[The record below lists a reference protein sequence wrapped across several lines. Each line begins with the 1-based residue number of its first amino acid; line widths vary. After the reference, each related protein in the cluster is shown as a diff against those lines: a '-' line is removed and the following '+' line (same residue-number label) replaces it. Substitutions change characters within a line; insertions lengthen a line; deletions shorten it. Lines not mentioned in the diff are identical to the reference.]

1 MFMATCTRYIA
12 ALTSS
17 MAVGYGLVQLS
28 PYVLQAAQRG
38 NPPVTVDFRAVT
50 DDGQPILDLKAADVS
65 LKVDGKSRDVRAL
78 KLVQRTTAAMLSRV
92 TAPFT
97 TNVTGESGRDL
108 ILLVDDDSISPGR
121 EAIIRD
127 AASQLMAMHGTGD
140 RVALLGVRPGG
151 LSIALTSDAGKVRA
165 GLAAM
170 VGQAR
175 TGETPADV
183 SCRTRV
189 ALQTIRGVFASHARE
204 TPPTV
209 VFFSSGISPPVTAM
223 RTTLGVQPTLC
234 TVEPAHYEEVAT
246 AATQSRANFF
256 AVLVVDGTNSGASSD
271 MMAGMESLAGVTGG
285 ETMRL
290 AGSAE
295 LPMGRIAR
303 DASTY
308 YVASFDAEAG
318 ERSGSSHRIEV
329 RVARD
334 RVKVYAKP
342 GIFIAK
348 AQPSATPRDM
358 LRTATV
364 YRDLPLRAAA
374 YASRGADEKAGLKIV
389 ALFEAAE
396 PSTTLSA
403 AMVGLYDDKGTLKA
417 NWTAQPAEL
426 ARPLVLAALVA
437 PAGHYRMRVAA
448 TDSSGRSGSV
458 DVDVPLELKPI
469 ASLRTSALMLGVPLG
484 GAFAPRLQFGADAAA
499 AGALEIYG
507 VPKGATLAV
516 QLELAES
523 EHGPALANT
532 PASLAPGPGED
543 GRTAYG
549 GFTIA
554 TLKPGDYV
562 LRAVVSVDGKEAGRA
577 TATVRKVL
585 P

>member
-1 MFMATCTRYIA
+1 MFMRACTPYLA
-12 ALTSS
+12 AVTSS
-17 MAVGYGLVQLS
+17 IGIGYGLVQLA
-28 PYVLQAAQRG
+28 PGVVQAAQRG
-38 NPPVTVDFRAVT
+38 TRPVTVDFRAVT
-50 DDGQPILDLKAADVS
+50 EDGQPILDLKAAEVS
-65 LKVDGKSRDVRAL
+65 LKVDGKARDVRAL
-78 KLVQRTTAAMLSRV
+78 KLVQRSRTATSTRA
-92 TAPFT
+92 TPPFT
-97 TNVTGESGRDL
+97 TNGGGEIGRDL
-108 ILLVDDDSISPGR
+108 ILLVDDDSVSPGR

-127 AASQLMAMHGTGD
+127 AASQLMVMHGTGD

-151 LSIALTSDAGKVRA
+151 LNIELTTDASKVRA
-165 GLAAM
+165 GLATMA
-170 VGQAR
+170 GQAR

-183 SCRTRV
+183 LCRTRV
-189 ALQTIRGVFASHARE
+189 ALQTIIGVFGSHARE

-223 RTTLGVQPTLC
+223 RTTLGVQPSLC

-246 AATQSRANFF
+246 AANQSRANFF
-256 AVLVVDGTNSGASSD
+256 AVLVVDGNNSGSSSD
-271 MMAGMESLAGVTGG
+271 MRAGMESLAGVTGG

-295 LPMGRIAR
+295 LPMGRIAKES
-303 DASTY
+303 STY
-308 YVASFDAEAG
+308 YVASFDAEGG
-318 ERSGSSHRIEV
+318 ERNGGSHRIDV
-329 RVARD
+329 RVTRD

-342 GIFIAK
+342 GIVIAK
-348 AQPSATPRDM
+348 AETSAAPRDM
-358 LRTATV
+358 LRTASV

-374 YASRGADEKAGLKIV
+374 YSSRGGDEKAGLKIV

-417 NWTAQPAEL
+417 QWTAQPAEL
-426 ARPLVLAALVA
+426 AKPVVVAALLAA
-437 PAGHYRMRVAA
+437 AGHYRMRVAA

-458 DVDVPLELKPI
+458 DVDLPVQLTPL
-469 ASLRTSALMLGVPLG
+469 ASFRTSAFMLGVPQA
-484 GAFAPRLQFGADAAA
+484 GAFAPRLQFGADPAVV
-499 AGALEIYG
+499 GALEIYG

-523 EHGPALANT
+523 EQGPALANT
-532 PASLAPGPGED
+532 PASLAAGPGED

-554 TLKPGDYV
+554 PLTPGDYV
-562 LRAVVSVDGKEAGRA
+562 LRAIVSVDGKEAGRA

>member
-1 MFMATCTRYIA
+1 M
-12 ALTSS
+12 TS
-17 MAVGYGLVQLS
+17 AVTLACGLVELG
-28 PYVLQAAQRG
+28 PRVLHAAQRG
-38 NPPVTVDFRAVT
+38 NTPVTVDFRAVT
-50 DDGQPILDLKAADVS
+50 EDGQPILDLKTAEVS

-78 KLVQRTTAAMLSRV
+78 KLVQRSRAATV
-92 TAPFT
+92 GGATPPFT
-97 TNVTGESGRDL
+97 TNGGGEIGRDL

-127 AASQLMAMHGTGD
+127 AASQLMVMHGTGD

-151 LSIALTSDAGKVRA
+151 LNIALTSDAGKVRA
-165 GLAAM
+165 GLATMA
-170 VGQAR
+170 GQAR

-189 ALQTIRGVFASHARE
+189 ALQSIGGVFASHARE

-223 RTTLGVQPTLC
+223 RTTLGVQPNLC
-234 TVEPAHYEEVAT
+234 TVEPTHYEEVAA
-246 AATQSRANFF
+246 AATGSRANFF
-256 AVLVVDGTNSGASSD
+256 AVLVVDGANSGAGSD

-285 ETMRL
+285 ETIRL
-290 AGSAE
+290 AGSVE

-303 DASTY
+303 ESSTY

-334 RVKVYAKP
+334 RAKVYAKP

-348 AQPSATPRDM
+348 AGPPASPRDM

-374 YASRGADEKAGLKIV
+374 FPSRGADEKAGLKIV
-389 ALFEAAE
+389 ALFEATE

-403 AMVGLYDDKGTLKA
+403 AMVGLYDDTGTLKA
-417 NWTAQPAEL
+417 QWTAQPAEL
-426 ARPLVLAALVA
+426 AKPLVPAALLA

-458 DVDVPLELKPI
+458 DVDVSVQLKLL
-469 ASLRTSALMLGVPLG
+469 ASLRTSAFMLGVPQA
-484 GAFAPRLQFGADAAA
+484 GAFAPRLLFGADPAMV
-499 AGALEIYG
+499 GALEIYG
-507 VPKGATLAV
+507 VPKGATVTV

-523 EHGPALANT
+523 EQGPALAKT
-532 PASLAPGPGED
+532 PASLASGPGED

-549 GFTIA
+549 GFTIEA
-554 TLKPGDYV
+554 LKPGDYV
-562 LRAVVSVDGKEAGRA
+562 LRAIVSVDGKEAGRA
-577 TATVRKVL
+577 TASVRKVL